1 MKKAILIATII
12 SILIIGGA
20 VVAQGVVRNEATVRP
35 SGETVEVSEQALNS
49 PALGD
54 SPALERIVFI
64 HYKKGFGKPGTEC
77 GNGICE
83 PSENARKC
91 PADCGDGGEEPVSGS
106 KCYGVMARGAK
117 LKSTK
122 DLVIH
127 PDLDLSTILTSTQE
141 WDNNTSTSLFGSHS
155 VDKTANWDNKKPDGR
170 NEFSLGD
177 YSQEEVIAVTIA
189 WGYFSGPPQIRE
201 IIEFDIMFDTDYI
214 WGDADLNPEVMDLE
228 NIAVHEIGHGVGLAD
243 IYDSSCGEVTMYGYS
258 TEGETKKRS
267 LEQADITGL
276 QSLYGN

>member
-1 MKKAILIATII
+1 MKKIILGA
-12 SILIIGGA
+12 LIGI
-20 VVAQGVVRNEATVRP
+20 VVLSAAGVVVGKIIPANEKAV
-35 SGETVEVSEQALNS
+35 ANS
-49 PALGD
+49 PVIDEGSSLTT
-54 SPALERIVFI
+54 PLVEKIVFI

-77 GNGICE
+77 GNNICE
-83 PSENARKC
+83 PGENARKC
-91 PADCGDGGEEPVSGS
+91 PADCNGGEEPVSGS

-117 LKSTK
+117 FKSVK

-127 PDLDLSTILTSTQE
+127 PDLDLSTILASTQR
-141 WDNNTSTSLFGSHS
+141 WDDNTTTSLFGGYT
-155 VDKTANWDNKKPDGR
+155 VDKTADWDNKNPDGR

-177 YSQEEVIAVTIA
+177 YSEPGVIAITIA

-201 IIEFDIMFDTDYI
+201 IIEFDIMFDTDFS

-243 IYDSSCGEVTMYGYS
+243 IYDGSCGEVTMYGYS

-267 LEQADITGL
+267 LEQADIVGL